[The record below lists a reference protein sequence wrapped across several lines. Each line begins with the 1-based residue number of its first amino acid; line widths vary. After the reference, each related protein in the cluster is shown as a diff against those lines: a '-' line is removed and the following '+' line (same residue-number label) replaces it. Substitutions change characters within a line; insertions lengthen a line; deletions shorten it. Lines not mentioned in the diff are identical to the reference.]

1 MLAGLSHRRLNA
13 LTGEWVLVSPH
24 RTQRPW
30 QGSREAVATAL
41 SPEHDPACYLC
52 PGNAR
57 SGGERN
63 PDYEGTFVFPN
74 DFPAL
79 TRVSA
84 VESLEQELFRA
95 EAVGG
100 ECRVLCYSPRHDASL
115 ATLPLERIAGIVG
128 MWSREWTQ
136 LSRHHDIA
144 AVTIF
149 ENRGQMMGASSP
161 HPHGQL
167 WATSVLPNEVEKELR
182 CQREYFA
189 RHSRPMLLDYLRRE
203 LALAE
208 RIVSRSDCW
217 VALVPFWATWP
228 FELMVLPTRE
238 LSGFDQLTAEDH
250 RDLAVLLQKVARIYD
265 GLFDVPFPYS
275 MGWHA
280 RPCDGELHPEWMLHA
295 HFYPPLLRSASVR
308 KFLVGFELLGMPQ
321 RDLTPESAA
330 AVLRGVTSARKSDVA

>member
-1 MLAGLSHRRLNA
+1 MLAGQSHRRLNP

-24 RTQRPW
+24 RMQRPW
-30 QGSREAVATAL
+30 QGSHDAAAAP
-41 SPEHDPACYLC
+41 SPGHDPGCYLC
-52 PGNAR
+52 PGNVR
-57 SGGERN
+57 FGGERN
-63 PDYEGTFVFPN
+63 PAYEGAFVFPN

-79 TRVSA
+79 NRASVVPPLA
-84 VESLEQELFRA
+84 HELFRA
-95 EAVGG
+95 DVVAG

-115 ATLPLERIAGIVG
+115 RTLSLESITGIVR
-128 MWSREWTQ
+128 MWSREWTE
-136 LSRHHDIA
+136 LSGRADIS

-149 ENRGQMMGASSP
+149 ENRGQMMGASSA

-182 CQREYFA
+182 CQQEYFA
-189 RHSRPMLLDYLRRE
+189 RHSRPLLLDYLDRE

-208 RIVSRSDCW
+208 RIVCRSNSW
-217 VALVPFWATWP
+217 VAHVPFWATWP
-228 FELMVLPTRE
+228 FELIVLPTRE
-238 LSGFDQLTAEDH
+238 LSGFDQLTAADQG
-250 RDLAVLLQKVARIYD
+250 DLAALLQNIAAIYD
-265 GLFDVPFPYS
+265 GLFGVPFPYS

-280 RPCDGELHPEWMLHA
+280 RPCDGGIHPEWMLHA

-330 AVLRGVTSARKSDVA
+330 AVLRGVTSRLERGVA